1 VTPDEEALA
10 RVVRSLDAL
19 GIPYMVTGSVA
30 SSHHGRPRMTHDVDV
45 VIDPSAE
52 ALARLVDALA
62 SSGFYVDAATARDA
76 MKRRRQFNAIHAQSA
91 VKIDLIVRKDRP
103 FSREELGRRQR
114 AVLPGGT
121 RVSLATPEDTI
132 LSKLEWARKGGG
144 SERQLADVA
153 GVVDVHGGALD
164 RAYLDR
170 WARELDVLDLWNRVA
185 RPAGPADG

>member
-1 VTPDEEALA
+1 
-10 RVVRSLDAL
+10 
-19 GIPYMVTGSVA
+19 
-30 SSHHGRPRMTHDVDV
+30 VDV

-121 RVSLATPEDTI
+121 RWRLPRTRSCRSWSGPGRAGAPRGSSPMSPASWTSMVEPWTGRTSI
-132 LSKLEWARKGGG
+132 GGRG
-144 SERQLADVA
+144 SWTFSTCGIGWQD
-153 GVVDVHGGALD
+153 
-164 RAYLDR
+164 
-170 WARELDVLDLWNRVA
+170 
-185 RPAGPADG
+185 RPAPPMDER